1 MSNRLLGV
9 HIPANIHAA
18 AHTSATLNGVTL
30 KEWLLPII
38 VQNLHPDAAALFLS
52 GDALQNERKDSLNKP
67 SAA

>member
-1 MSNRLLGV
+1 MNNRLLGI
-9 HIPANIHAA
+9 HIPADIHAA

-52 GDALQNERKDSLNKP
+52 ADALPKERKQSKKR
-67 SAA
+67 SA

>member
-1 MSNRLLGV
+1 MNNRLLGI
-9 HIPANIHAA
+9 HIPADIHAA

-52 GDALQNERKDSLNKP
+52 ANALPKERKQSKKR
-67 SAA
+67 SA

>member
-1 MSNRLLGV
+1 MNNRLLGI
-9 HIPANIHAA
+9 HIPADIHAA

-52 GDALQNERKDSLNKP
+52 ADALPKERKHSKKR
-67 SAA
+67 SA